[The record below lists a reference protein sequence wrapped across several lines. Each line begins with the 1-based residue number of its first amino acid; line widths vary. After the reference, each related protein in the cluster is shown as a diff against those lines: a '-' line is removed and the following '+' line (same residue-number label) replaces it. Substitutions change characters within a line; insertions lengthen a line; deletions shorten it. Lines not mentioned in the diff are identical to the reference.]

1 VYKLFID
8 RGRSAKGVKEANEA
22 KEVTGE
28 KRVYKLFIDKGRDM
42 LANKDNYDHRR
53 IHLLSAR
60 EGRHIYSQARSAG

>member
-1 VYKLFID
+1 M
-8 RGRSAKGVKEANEA
+8 KEANEA

-42 LANKDNYDHRR
+42 LAKKDNCDHRR
-53 IHLLSAR
+53 IDLLLAP